1 MEIGEKMQ
9 KISFARAS
17 PVMKKISDCMQ
28 SVH

>member
-9 KISFARAS
+9 KMFAEFF
-17 PVMKKISDCMQ
+17 PVMKKISDYMQ